1 MALHNADEK
10 RINVLKKRRDYL
22 KKRIYESDER
32 LTYDESEFMALGWA
46 IRNLTTAL
54 EEKE

>member
-46 IRNLTTAL
+46 IRKLTS
-54 EEKE
+54 EDSK